1 MEPGEIIVEALS
13 RVRRA
18 CSEPAARDLCEELED
33 ILVAAL
39 DEARE
44 YELSMAPRYLVAVE
58 ALADRLETMANTLEL
73 RGAAKAG
80 AELREAARLLRRLTA
95 SSLPPGAD

>member
-13 RVRRA
+13 RIRSA
-18 CSEPAARDLCEELED
+18 CSESAARDLCEELED
-33 ILVAAL
+33 ILVVAL

-58 ALADRLETMANTLEL
+58 ALADRLEAIANTLEL

-80 AELREAARLLRRLTA
+80 AELREAAQLLRRLSA